1 VAEKSNMAKARSSL
15 LLKLLLVQVRERHN
29 PNSQVRQIIES
40 TASNWS
46 QRPKTVLRTSKLTRS
61 DRCLAPLQVIK
72 VRDIRQVFRAI
83 NQKQTKFKNP
93 LELYRKNTIIVINEK
108 VNAQLA
114 RIAFHNP
121 NTNLILSS

>member
-1 VAEKSNMAKARSSL
+1 ML
-15 LLKLLLVQVRERHN
+15 G
-29 PNSQVRQIIES
+29 
-40 TASNWS
+40 
-46 QRPKTVLRTSKLTRS
+46 TSKLTRS

-114 RIAFHNP
+114 RIAFHNQ